1 MVLIVKLIQMQNQA
15 HQEILRTKRKKNT
28 ADKDKILSR
37 PNGYTINFK
46 IKKYGSWMDSVKL
59 KKTMLKNKLKNPY
72 PHKNKGIWCCSS

>member
-37 PNGYTINFK
+37 PNSYTINFK

-59 KKTMLKNKLKNPY
+59 KKTMLKDKLNNPY